1 MYFREYPPM
10 TIARIIRA
18 ADCPEVPWKNGGGTT
33 REIAV
38 FPPGA
43 GMDDFLWRLSMA
55 RVEQAGPFS
64 SFEGIDRTLSVL
76 EGTLHLSGAVDAVL
90 DPVSAP
96 FSFDGAANVDGVPL
110 GGPVLDLN
118 AMVRRGAYTCEM
130 QRIASGETFTPAGM
144 TFLLALEPQSLGHA
158 DLGYLDCA
166 QIDGPATA
174 TGYAILVS
182 FSSLAPSASTP
193 P

>member
-1 MYFREYPPM
+1 M

-18 ADCPEVPWKNGGGTT
+18 ADCPDVPWKNGGGTT

-43 GMDDFLWRLSMA
+43 GMEDFLWRLSMA

-64 SFEGIDRTLSVL
+64 AFEDIDRTLAVL
-76 EGTLHLSGAVDAVL
+76 EGSLHLSGAVDAVL

-96 FSFDGAANVDGVPL
+96 FPFDGAASVEGTPL

-118 AMVRRGAYTCEM
+118 AMVRLGAYTCEM
-130 QRIASGETFTPAGM
+130 QRLIPGETVTPGGT
-144 TFLLALEPQSLGHA
+144 TFLVALQPQALGHT

-166 QIDGPATA
+166 RIDDPVTTTGPA
-174 TGYAILVS
+174 LVVR
-182 FSSLAPSASTP
+182 FLP
-193 P
+193 